1 MPSFASKP
9 DSRRALIPIT
19 FRSWP
24 LRGRM
29 RSTGTGAEIF
39 SSEEV
44 ARLKGIVMHKI
55 LSDVTVASDLPS
67 AVDRA
72 VATGLVE
79 PSQAEA
85 YLQMLE
91 RKIEE
96 VSAYHWFDQIRSCQT
111 VLNEIDIIG
120 ADGSLHRPD
129 RVVIGPDGTVIVID
143 YKFGED
149 HPGYAAQVRRYCN
162 LFRSLGYTSVRGYL
176 WFVSSSTVTPVE

>member
-1 MPSFASKP
+1 M
-9 DSRRALIPIT
+9 PIT
-19 FRSWP
+19 FRSYS

-29 RSTGTGAEIF
+29 RSTGTGAEVF
-39 SSEEV
+39 ASEEV

-79 PSQAEA
+79 PAQAPA
-85 YLQMLE
+85 YLSMLQS
-91 RKIEE
+91 KLEE
-96 VSAYHWFDQIRSCQT
+96 VADYHWFEIADQVGNDGPDRLQS
-111 VLNEIDIIG
+111 VLTEVGIIG

-129 RVVIGPDGTVIVID
+129 RVVIGPDGTVTVID
-143 YKFGED
+143 YKFGEN

-162 LFRSLGYTSVRGYL
+162 LYRSLGYTSVRGYL
-176 WFVSSSTVTPVE
+176 WFVTASTVTPVS